1 MELLEKI
8 KEPAIA
14 GSQNPLLGGRGTVE
28 SQNSPLEGRE
38 ACLLG
43 GRVSSTLEGR
53 QVSGSEAVL
62 DAMLHE
68 NVTTIFGYPGGA
80 IMPIYDALY
89 DYNDRL
95 QHILVRHEQGAIH
108 AAQGF
113 ARASGRTGV
122 VFATSGPGATTLV
135 TGLADAMID
144 STPVVCITGQVFAHL
159 LGTDAFQE
167 TDVINITTPVT
178 KWNYQVTDATEIPA
192 VLAKAFYI
200 AGSGRPGP
208 VLIDITKNA
217 QLQKFDYEGY
227 KKCDHIRSYRPKP
240 IVRKEYVEAAAA
252 LINEAKRPF
261 VIFGQGVILGK
272 AEKEFKA
279 FIEKSGIPAAWTI
292 MGMSAI
298 PTDHPLSVGMLGM
311 HGNYGPN
318 LLTNECDVLI
328 AIGMRFDDRVT
339 GRLDKYAKQAKVIHL
354 DIDPSEIDK
363 NVKATIPVWGDCRE
377 TLPMLTALVSP
388 KTHPEWLQQFK
399 DCFIKEN
406 ATCIEKEMNPVDEI
420 LSMGEV
426 IKALNELTDGNA
438 IIVTDVGQ
446 HQMVA
451 CRYAKMNQT
460 KSNITSGGLGTMG
473 FALPTAIGAKY
484 GAPERTVIAIAGDGG
499 IQMTIQELGT
509 IMQFKTNV
517 KIIILNN
524 RVLGMVRQWQELF
537 HEKRYS
543 FVDITS
549 PDFVQVA
556 KGYHIEAQMVDDRC
570 KLKDALQ
577 TMLNHDGSYLLEIM
591 VGKENNVFPM
601 VPQGRGVS
609 EIVLSKSEI

>member
-1 MELLEKI
+1 MDTLLTETTPTFKKSNTI
-8 KEPAIA
+8 N
-14 GSQNPLLGGRGTVE
+14 GSVAVMDALL
-28 SQNSPLEGRE
+28 Q
-38 ACLLG
+38 
-43 GRVSSTLEGR
+43 
-53 QVSGSEAVL
+53 
-62 DAMLHE
+62 E

-89 DYNDRL
+89 DYKEQL
-95 QHILVRHEQGAIH
+95 THILVRHEQGAIH

-122 VFATSGPGATTLV
+122 VFATSGPGATNLV

-192 VLAKAFYI
+192 VLAKAFFI
-200 AGSGRPGP
+200 ANSGRPGP

-217 QLQKFDYEGY
+217 QLQQFEYEGY
-227 KKCDHIRSYRPKP
+227 TKCQHIRSYRPKP
-240 IVRKEYVEAAAA
+240 IVRKEYIEEAAK
-252 LINEAKRPF
+252 LINEAQRPF
-261 VIFGQGVILGK
+261 VVFGQGVILGK
-272 AEKEFKA
+272 AEKEFIK
-279 FIEKSGIPAAWTI
+279 FLEKSGIPAAWTI

-298 PTDHPLSVGMLGM
+298 PTNHPLGVGMLGM

-354 DIDPSEIDK
+354 DIDPAEIDK
-363 NVKATIPVWGDCRE
+363 NVKATVPVWGDCKE
-377 TLPMLTALVSP
+377 TLPLLTSLIEP
-388 KTHPEWLQQFK
+388 KLYPQWLQRFK
-399 DCFIKEN
+399 DCDAKEL
-406 ATCIEKEMNPVDEI
+406 TMCIEPELNPQGDV

-426 IKALNELTDGNA
+426 IAALNELTNGDA

-446 HQMVA
+446 HQMAA
-451 CRYAKMNQT
+451 CRYAKMNHS

-473 FALPTAIGAKY
+473 FALPAAIGAAY
-484 GAPERTVIAIAGDGG
+484 GDPNRTVVAVIGDGG
-499 IQMTIQELGT
+499 FQMTLQELGT
-509 IMQFKTNV
+509 IMQFKPTV
-517 KIIILNN
+517 KILILNN
-524 RVLGMVRQWQELF
+524 QFLGMVRQWQQLF

-556 KGYHIEAQMVDDRC
+556 KGYYIDGQRVSERD
-570 KLKDALQ
+570 KLKAALQ
-577 TMLNHDGSYLLEIM
+577 TMLNHKGSYLLEVM

-601 VPQGRGVS
+601 VPQGRGVA
-609 EIVLSKSEI
+609 EIVLSKEEI